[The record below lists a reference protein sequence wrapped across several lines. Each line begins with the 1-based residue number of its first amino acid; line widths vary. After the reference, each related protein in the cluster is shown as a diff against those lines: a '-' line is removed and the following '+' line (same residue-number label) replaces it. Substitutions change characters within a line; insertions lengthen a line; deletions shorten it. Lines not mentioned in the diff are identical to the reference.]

1 MLMHRWEL
9 SPTHPCCNIS
19 LPGLACLKTDPSCEK
34 QERGLIWFNPSVTS
48 TSISCTH
55 PVDSPIHTTSHHL
68 LCPTMLRS
76 ILPTLRATTLRATAL
91 PTTSVSAASLNRW
104 RAYSAAAGLSRS
116 DIQSRVLDVLKSF
129 EKVDG
134 GKVSLCGRND
144 SRMKGMAR
152 VGHENYGHG

>member
-1 MLMHRWEL
+1 MLMQRWEL
-9 SPTHPCCNIS
+9 SPPPTPVATFP
-19 LPGLACLKTDPSCEK
+19 LPRLTDPSCEK

-55 PVDSPIHTTSHHL
+55 PVNSPIHHIHTSHHL

-76 ILPTLRATTLRATAL
+76 ILPTLRATALRATAL

-144 SRMKGMAR
+144 SEAEGNGKGWP
-152 VGHENYGHG
+152 